1 MLAMLTKNVFII
13 IICFLTLQQL
23 LLQGRSKLI
32 QHLVK
37 HDNYRMLDEMF
48 DRFKH
53 FQNLRRKKK
62 SGWGTK
68 NHVG

>member
-37 HDNYRMLDEMF
+37 HANYRMLDEMF

-62 SGWGTK
+62 SCWITK
-68 NHVG
+68 NHGG